1 MSKIFKPQFFI
12 NNRTQLLAQ
21 VKSDAILIAAN
32 SKILKT
38 PDNTY
43 QFKQEANFWYLTGI
57 DDPDLMLLLDAQGT
71 YLIKPRMTSYQR
83 IFEGEL
89 DDLKLAKTSGIKNI
103 LTHSEGQILLKA
115 KLKDYKSVAIL
126 GEDHNRL
133 YVNIITQ
140 NGNKKLKTKI
150 KRFNPK
156 LQIENLRP
164 VLAGL
169 RMIKSPEELRAIRK
183 AVSITKDS
191 LNRLIKSEI
200 GNLHSTNQVDAWLDY
215 NFRLQGA
222 TTKAFDSVIVQGQQA
237 CTIHYPFKDQIL
249 NQQELLLIDCGAEYS
264 NYAAD
269 ISRTFALGKMSNR
282 QKIIYDAVARV
293 QHKVFNLVKPG
304 LFLRDLEQ
312 EVVKLIG
319 KELLDLKLIPRIDE
333 RLIRDFYPHAFSHS
347 MGLDVH
353 DSANYR
359 LPLAEGMVITVEP
372 GIYIQN
378 EGIAV
383 RIEDDVLIT
392 KDGIEI
398 L

>member
-12 NNRTQLLAQ
+12 NNRTQLLANI
-21 VKSDAILIAAN
+21 KSDLILIAAN

-38 PDNTY
+38 PDNPF

-57 DDPDLMLLLDAQGT
+57 EDPDIVLLVDSQGA

-89 DDLKLAKTSGIKNI
+89 NDLKLTKTSGIENI
-103 LTHSEGQILLKA
+103 LTYSEGQQLLKA
-115 KLKDYKSVAIL
+115 KLLENKSVATL
-126 GEDHNRL
+126 GEDHNKL

-140 NGNKKLKTKI
+140 NSNKKLNSKI
-150 KRFNPK
+150 KKFNSK
-156 LQIENLRP
+156 LQIEDLRP
-164 VLAGL
+164 VLAAL
-169 RMIKSPEELRAIRK
+169 RMIKSPEELSAIRR

-191 LNRLIKSEI
+191 LNKLIKSEI
-200 GNLHSTNQVDAWLDY
+200 SNLHSTNQVDAWLDY
-215 NFRLQGA
+215 NFRIQGA
-222 TTKAFDSVIVQGQQA
+222 TSKAFDSTIVQGQQA

-249 NQQELLLIDCGAEYS
+249 NHQELLLIDCGAEFN

-269 ISRTFALGKMSNR
+269 ISRTFALGRMSSR
-282 QKIIYDAVARV
+282 QKIVYQAVARV
-293 QHKVFNLVKPG
+293 QHEAFNLVKPG

-319 KELLDLKLIPRIDE
+319 QELLDLRLIPRIDE

-383 RIEDDVLIT
+383 RIEDDILIT

>member
-12 NNRTQLLAQ
+12 KNRTQLLAH
-21 VKSDAILIAAN
+21 VKSDAIVIAAN

-38 PDNTY
+38 SDNTY

-57 DDPDLMLLLDAQGT
+57 NEPDLMLLLDAQGT

-83 IFEGEL
+83 IFEGDL
-89 DDLKLAKTSGIKNI
+89 NDLKLAKTSGIKNI
-103 LTHSEGQILLKA
+103 LTYSEGQILLKA
-115 KLKDYKSVAIL
+115 NLKDYKSIAIL
-126 GEDHNRL
+126 GESPNKL

-140 NGNKKLKTKI
+140 NSNKKLKIKI
-150 KRFNPK
+150 KKLNPK

-164 VLAGL
+164 VLAEL
-169 RMIKSPEELRAIRK
+169 RMVKSPEELRAIKK

-191 LNRLIKSEI
+191 LNRLIESEI
-200 GNLHSTNQVDAWLDY
+200 ANLHSTNQVDAWLDY
-215 NFRLQGA
+215 NFRIQGA
-222 TTKAFDSVIVQGQQA
+222 TSKAFDSVIVQGQKA

-249 NQQELLLIDCGAEYS
+249 NQKELLLIDCGAEYD

-282 QKIIYDAVARV
+282 QKIVYQAVARV
-293 QHKVFNLVKPG
+293 QREVFKLVKPG
-304 LFLRDLEQ
+304 LLLRDLEQ

-319 KELLDLKLIPRIDE
+319 QELLNLKLIPRIDE
-333 RLIRDFYPHAFSHS
+333 RVIRHFYPHAFSHS